1 MILVI
6 LKIILY
12 VLLAVIGLIL
22 LLLALRIGF
31 SVRVSGESRR
41 IFVHAGFLKID
52 ASRFTGKKRKI
63 KIKKQS
69 LAKYLKE
76 KAKNDTAQSILQ
88 TENNGEPQ
96 KNGASRVT
104 EEKNVAESRNNV
116 NPTENSAFSGA
127 KIKNGHL
134 SAGTAQNKTSSGEE
148 NFGQISDED
157 NTEENSK
164 SFFEMFSELPVTE
177 LLSLIKDTLK
187 ELREPFGRYAR
198 LRIRKLNIVIST
210 PDAANTAIIYGTA
223 SLAYQT
229 LIDVCGG
236 FKFFKI
242 KQKNCGVY
250 YDFSKTVSTVLCDIK
265 FTMAVWQI
273 ILCLLP
279 VIKSYFRFRKISQK
293 ERNV

>member
-12 VLLAVIGLIL
+12 VLLAVIGLVL

-52 ASRFTGKKRKI
+52 TARFTEKKRKI

-69 LAKYLKE
+69 LAKFLE
-76 KAKNDTAQSILQ
+76 DNAENGGTQNVSKNKNNGVKN
-88 TENNGEPQ
+88 ENNVKPSE
-96 KNGASRVT
+96 NFAASGT
-104 EEKNVAESRNNV
+104 
-116 NPTENSAFSGA
+116 
-127 KIKNGHL
+127 KIKNGQL
-134 SAGTAQNKTSSGEE
+134 TAGTAQNKTSAGEKSSGRP
-148 NFGQISDED
+148 SDND
-157 NTEENSK
+157 NTVENSK
-164 SFFEMFSELPVTE
+164 SFFEMFRELPVTE

-187 ELREPFGRYAR
+187 ELREPFGKYAR
-198 LRIRKLNIVIST
+198 LKIRKLDIVIST

-242 KQKNCGVY
+242 KHKSCGVY
-250 YDFSKTVSTVLCDIK
+250 YDFSKTQSTVLCDIK
-265 FTMAVWQI
+265 FTMAVWQV

-279 VIKSYFRFRKISQK
+279 VIKSYFRFRKISQN

>member
-12 VLLAVIGLIL
+12 VLLAVIGLVL

-52 ASRFTGKKRKI
+52 TARFTEKKRKI

-69 LAKYLKE
+69 LAKFLE
-76 KAKNDTAQSILQ
+76 DNAENGGTQNVSKNKNNGVKN
-88 TENNGEPQ
+88 ENNVKPSE
-96 KNGASRVT
+96 NFAASGT
-104 EEKNVAESRNNV
+104 
-116 NPTENSAFSGA
+116 
-127 KIKNGHL
+127 KIKNGQL
-134 SAGTAQNKTSSGEE
+134 TAGTAQNKTSAGEKSSGRP
-148 NFGQISDED
+148 SDND
-157 NTEENSK
+157 NTVENSK
-164 SFFEMFSELPVTE
+164 SFFEMFRELPVAE

-187 ELREPFGRYAR
+187 ELREPFGKYAR
-198 LRIRKLNIVIST
+198 LKIRKLDIVIST

-242 KQKNCGVY
+242 KHKSCGVY
-250 YDFSKTVSTVLCDIK
+250 YDFSKTQSTVLCDIK

-279 VIKSYFRFRKISQK
+279 VIKSYFRFRKISQN

>member
-22 LLLALRIGF
+22 LLLALRVGF

-52 ASRFTGKKRKI
+52 TARFTGKKRKI

-69 LAKYLKE
+69 LAKYLEE
-76 KAKNDTAQSILQ
+76 KAKNDGAQNVSQ

-96 KNGASRVT
+96 KNGASDATGT
-104 EEKNVAESRNNV
+104 ENGAKSENNV
-116 NPTENSAFSGA
+116 KPSENSSVPGA

-134 SAGTAQNKTSSGEE
+134 TAGTAQNKTSSVEKVS
-148 NFGQISDED
+148 GQISDND
-157 NTEENSK
+157 STEENSK
-164 SFFEMFSELPVTE
+164 SFFEMFSELPAAE

-187 ELREPFGRYAR
+187 ELREPFGKYAR

-242 KQKNCGVY
+242 KRKNCGVY

>member
-12 VLLAVIGLIL
+12 VLLAVIGLVL

-52 ASRFTGKKRKI
+52 TARFTEKKHKI

-69 LAKYLKE
+69 LE
-76 KAKNDTAQSILQ
+76 KFLEDNAENGGTQNVSKNK
-88 TENNGEPQ
+88 NNGEPKKDGAPRVTDE
-96 KNGASRVT
+96 KNGV
-104 EEKNVAESRNNV
+104 KNENNV
-116 NPTENSAFSGA
+116 KPSENFAASGT
-127 KIKNGHL
+127 KIQNGQL
-134 SAGTAQNKTSSGEE
+134 TAGTAQNKTSAGEKSSGRP
-148 NFGQISDED
+148 SDND
-157 NTEENSK
+157 NTVENSK
-164 SFFEMFSELPVTE
+164 SFFEMFRELPVTE

-187 ELREPFGRYAR
+187 ELREPFGKYAR
-198 LRIRKLNIVIST
+198 LKIRKLDIVIST

-242 KQKNCGVY
+242 KHKSCGVY
-250 YDFSKTVSTVLCDIK
+250 YDFSKTQSTVLCDIK

-279 VIKSYFRFRKISQK
+279 VIKSYFRFRKISQN